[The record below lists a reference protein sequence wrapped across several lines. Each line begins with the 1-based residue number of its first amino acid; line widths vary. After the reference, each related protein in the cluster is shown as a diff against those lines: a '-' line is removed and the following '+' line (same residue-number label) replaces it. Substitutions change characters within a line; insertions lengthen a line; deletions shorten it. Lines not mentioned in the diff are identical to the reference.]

1 MIRYGLD
8 FFEQY
13 ERSKMDYNVSQEVI
27 DIINNL
33 AQLVGAPSYVK
44 TPNFKEKNHSRNK
57 KHKTDWALIRNFK
70 VTKIEKK
77 IEGIEHDM
85 NVLREFLNKMTDK
98 TYEENLKEIILKIK
112 TFDKKNLIII
122 CKYIFEM
129 ASSNKFYSEMYANL
143 YKTLMG
149 EFEEMGEECLT
160 QLEKFLKTFKEIKYI
175 DPDNDYDGF
184 CDMNEENEKRRA
196 MSQFFINLMKNEV
209 VDNKEIIK
217 IILVLHE
224 QIFEYLKEE
233 NNKNVV
239 EEFVENIFIM
249 LYKNK
254 SFFENNK
261 SWEKIEKDI
270 EKITSAK
277 KNDFP
282 SLTNKIIF
290 RYLDIAELNQYK
302 SFNV

>member
-1 MIRYGLD
+1 MIRYNLD
-8 FFEQY
+8 FFQQY
-13 ERSKMDYNVSQEVI
+13 ERTKADHNVSQVVI
-27 DIINNL
+27 DTINNL

-57 KHKTDWALIRNFK
+57 KNKTDWALIRNFK

-85 NVLREFLNKMTDK
+85 NVLREFLNKMTNK
-98 TYEENLKEIILKIK
+98 TYEENVKEIILKVK
-112 TFDKKNLIII
+112 TFENDKKNLTII

-129 ASSNKFYSEMYANL
+129 ASSNKFYSVMYASL
-143 YKTLMG
+143 YKTLID
-149 EFEEMGEECLT
+149 EFKEMKEECFN
-160 QLEKFLKTFKEIKYI
+160 QLEKFLKTFEEITYI

-184 CDMNEENEKRRA
+184 CDMNENNERRRA
-196 MSQFFINLMKNEV
+196 LSQFFINLMKEEV
-209 VDNKEIIK
+209 IDNKEIIK
-217 IILVLHE
+217 IILALHK
-224 QIFEYLKEE
+224 QIFEYLKEG
-233 NNKNVV
+233 NNKNRV
-239 EEFVENIFIM
+239 EEFVENISIM
-249 LYKNK
+249 LSSNK

-270 EKITSAK
+270 NIITSAK

-290 RYLDIAELNQYK
+290 RYLDIAELNQ
-302 SFNV
+302 

>member
-1 MIRYGLD
+1 MIRYNLD
-8 FFEQY
+8 FFQQY
-13 ERSKMDYNVSQEVI
+13 ERSKMDHNVSQEVI

-57 KHKTDWALIRNFK
+57 KNKTDWALIRNFK

-85 NVLREFLNKMTDK
+85 NVLREFLNKMTNK
-98 TYEENLKEIILKIK
+98 TYDENLSGIILKVR

-149 EFEEMGEECLT
+149 EFEEMQEECFT
-160 QLEKFLKTFKEIKYI
+160 QLEKFLKTFKEIIYI
-175 DPDNDYDGF
+175 DPDDDYDGF
-184 CDMNEENEKRRA
+184 CDMNENNEKRRS
-196 MSQFFINLMKNEV
+196 MSQFFINLMKKEV
-209 VDNKEIIK
+209 IDQKEIIK
-217 IILVLHE
+217 IILALHE
-224 QIFEYLKEE
+224 RSFKYLKEE
-233 NNKNVV
+233 NNKNII
-239 EEFVENIFIM
+239 EEIVENIFIM
-249 LYKNK
+249 LYGNK
-254 SFFENNK
+254 SFFENNEN
-261 SWEKIEKDI
+261 WEKIEKDI
-270 EKITSAK
+270 EIITSAK
-277 KNDFP
+277 KSDFP

-290 RYLDIAELNQYK
+290 RYLDIAELNQ
-302 SFNV
+302 

>member
-98 TYEENLKEIILKIK
+98 TYEENLREIILKVK

-196 MSQFFINLMKNEV
+196 MSQFFINLMKKEV

-217 IILVLHE
+217 IILALHE
-224 QIFEYLKEE
+224 KIFEYLKEE
-233 NNKNVV
+233 NNKNIA

-249 LYKNK
+249 LHNNKQFFKNNENWGK
-254 SFFENNK
+254 IENN
-261 SWEKIEKDI
+261 IEI
-270 EKITSAK
+270 ITSAK
-277 KNDFP
+277 KSDFP

-290 RYLDIAELNQYK
+290 RYLDIAELNQ
-302 SFNV
+302 

>member
-85 NVLREFLNKMTDK
+85 NVLREFLNKMTNK

-196 MSQFFINLMKNEV
+196 MSQFFINLMKKDV

-217 IILVLHE
+217 IILSLHE

-233 NNKNVV
+233 NNKNIA

-249 LYKNK
+249 LHNNKQFFKNNENWGK
-254 SFFENNK
+254 IENN
-261 SWEKIEKDI
+261 IEI
-270 EKITSAK
+270 ITSAK
-277 KNDFP
+277 KSDFP

-290 RYLDIAELNQYK
+290 RYLDIAELNQ
-302 SFNV
+302 

>member
-1 MIRYGLD
+1 MIRYNLD
-8 FFEQY
+8 FFQQY
-13 ERSKMDYNVSQEVI
+13 ERSDHSVSQKVI

-44 TPNFKEKNHSRNK
+44 TPNFKEKNHCNK
-57 KHKTDWALIRNFK
+57 KRNKTDWALIRNFK

-85 NVLREFLNKMTDK
+85 NVLREFLNKMTNK
-98 TYEENLKEIILKIK
+98 TYEENVKEIILKVK

-143 YKTLMG
+143 YKTLMS
-149 EFEEMGEECLT
+149 EFEEMQEECFA
-160 QLEKFLKTFKEIKYI
+160 QLEKFLKTFKEIIYI

-184 CDMNEENEKRRA
+184 CDMNENNEKRRS
-196 MSQFFINLMKNEV
+196 MSQFFVNLMKKEV
-209 VDNKEIIK
+209 IDNKEIIN
-217 IILVLHE
+217 IIVALHE
-224 QIFEYLKEE
+224 RIFEYLKEE
-233 NNKNVV
+233 NNKNII
-239 EEFVENIFIM
+239 EEIVENIFIM

-254 SFFENNK
+254 SFFKNNEN
-261 SWEKIEKDI
+261 WEKIEKDI
-270 EKITSAK
+270 EIITSAK
-277 KNDFP
+277 KGDFP

-290 RYLDIAELNQYK
+290 RYLDIAELNQ
-302 SFNV
+302 

>member
-1 MIRYGLD
+1 MIRYNLD
-8 FFEQY
+8 FFQQY
-13 ERSKMDYNVSQEVI
+13 ERSMMDHFVSQEVI
-27 DIINNL
+27 DTINNL

-196 MSQFFINLMKNEV
+196 MSQFFINLMKKEV

-217 IILVLHE
+217 IILALHE

-233 NNKNVV
+233 NNKNIA

-249 LYKNK
+249 LHNNKQFFKNNENWGK
-254 SFFENNK
+254 IENN
-261 SWEKIEKDI
+261 IEI
-270 EKITSAK
+270 ITSAK
-277 KNDFP
+277 KSDFP

-290 RYLDIAELNQYK
+290 RYLDIAELNQ
-302 SFNV
+302 

>member
-143 YKTLMG
+143 YKTLIG

-196 MSQFFINLMKNEV
+196 MSQFFINLMKKEV

-217 IILVLHE
+217 IILALHE
-224 QIFEYLKEE
+224 KIFEYLKEE
-233 NNKNVV
+233 NNKNIA

-249 LYKNK
+249 LHNNKQFFKNNENWGK
-254 SFFENNK
+254 IENN
-261 SWEKIEKDI
+261 IEI
-270 EKITSAK
+270 ITSAK
-277 KNDFP
+277 KSDFP

-290 RYLDIAELNQYK
+290 RYLDIAELNQ
-302 SFNV
+302 

>member
-196 MSQFFINLMKNEV
+196 MSQFFINLMKKDV

-217 IILVLHE
+217 IILSLHE

-233 NNKNVV
+233 NNKNIA

-249 LYKNK
+249 LHNNKQFFKNNENWGK
-254 SFFENNK
+254 IENN
-261 SWEKIEKDI
+261 IEI
-270 EKITSAK
+270 ITSAK
-277 KNDFP
+277 KSDFP

-290 RYLDIAELNQYK
+290 RYLDIAELNQ
-302 SFNV
+302 

>member
-1 MIRYGLD
+1 MIRYDLD
-8 FFEQY
+8 FFQKY
-13 ERSKMDYNVSQEVI
+13 ERLNIENNVSQEVV

-57 KHKTDWALIRNFK
+57 KNKTDWALIRNFK

-98 TYEENLKEIILKIK
+98 TYEENLREIILKVK

-129 ASSNKFYSEMYANL
+129 ASTNKFYSEMYANL

-149 EFEEMGEECLT
+149 EFEEMEEECFA
-160 QLEKFLKTFKEIKYI
+160 QLEKFLKTFKEIIYI
-175 DPDNDYDGF
+175 DPDEDYDGF
-184 CDMNEENEKRRA
+184 CDMNEKNEKRRA
-196 MSQFFINLMKNEV
+196 MSQFFVNLMKNEV
-209 VDNKEIIK
+209 IDNKEIIK
-217 IILVLHE
+217 IILALHE
-224 QIFEYLKEE
+224 QIFEFLKEK
-233 NNKNVV
+233 NNKNIV

-249 LYKNK
+249 LY
-254 SFFENNK
+254 NNK
-261 SWEKIEKDI
+261 AFFKNSENWEIIEKDI
-270 EKITSAK
+270 EKITSSK
-277 KNDFP
+277 KSDFP

-290 RYLDIAELNQYK
+290 RYLDIAELNQ
-302 SFNV
+302 

>member
-196 MSQFFINLMKNEV
+196 MSQFFINLMKKDV
-209 VDNKEIIK
+209 VDSKEIIK
-217 IILVLHE
+217 IILALHE
-224 QIFEYLKEE
+224 HIFEYLKEE
-233 NNKNVV
+233 NNKNIA

-249 LYKNK
+249 LHNNKQFFKNNENWGK
-254 SFFENNK
+254 IENN
-261 SWEKIEKDI
+261 IEI
-270 EKITSAK
+270 ITSAK
-277 KNDFP
+277 KSDFP

-290 RYLDIAELNQYK
+290 RYLDIAELNQ
-302 SFNV
+302 

>member
-1 MIRYGLD
+1 MIRYNLD
-8 FFEQY
+8 FFQQY
-13 ERSKMDYNVSQEVI
+13 EQLKMDYNVSQEVI

-44 TPNFKEKNHSRNK
+44 TPNFKEKNNSRNK
-57 KHKTDWALIRNFK
+57 KHKTDWTLIRNFK

-85 NVLREFLNKMTDK
+85 NILREFLNKMTDK

-122 CKYIFEM
+122 CKYIFKM

-149 EFEEMGEECLT
+149 EFEEMGEECLI

-184 CDMNEENEKRRA
+184 CAMNEENEKRRA
-196 MSQFFINLMKNEV
+196 MSQFFINLMKRGV
-209 VDNKEIIK
+209 VDSKEIIK
-217 IILVLHE
+217 IILSLHE

-233 NNKNVV
+233 NNKNIA

-249 LYKNK
+249 LHNNKQFFKNNENWGK
-254 SFFENNK
+254 IENN
-261 SWEKIEKDI
+261 IEI
-270 EKITSAK
+270 ITSAK
-277 KNDFP
+277 KSDFP

-290 RYLDIAELNQYK
+290 RYLDIAELNQ
-302 SFNV
+302 

>member
-1 MIRYGLD
+1 MIRYDLD
-8 FFEQY
+8 FFQKY
-13 ERSKMDYNVSQEVI
+13 ERLNIENNVSQEVV

-57 KHKTDWALIRNFK
+57 KNKTDWALIRNFK

-98 TYEENLKEIILKIK
+98 TYEENLREIILKVK

-129 ASSNKFYSEMYANL
+129 ASTNKFYSEMYANL

-149 EFEEMGEECLT
+149 EFEEMEEECFA
-160 QLEKFLKTFKEIKYI
+160 QLEKFLKTFKEIIYI
-175 DPDNDYDGF
+175 DPDEDYDGF
-184 CDMNEENEKRRA
+184 CDMNEKNEKRRA
-196 MSQFFINLMKNEV
+196 MSQFFVNLMKNEV

-217 IILVLHE
+217 IILALHE
-224 QIFEYLKEE
+224 QIFEFLKEK
-233 NNKNVV
+233 NNKNIV

-249 LYKNK
+249 LY
-254 SFFENNK
+254 NNK
-261 SWEKIEKDI
+261 PFFKNSENWEKIEKDI

-277 KNDFP
+277 KSDFP

-290 RYLDIAELNQYK
+290 RYLDIAELNQ
-302 SFNV
+302 

>member
-8 FFEQY
+8 FFEQC

-149 EFEEMGEECLT
+149 EFEELGEECLT

-196 MSQFFINLMKNEV
+196 MSQFFINLMKKDV
-209 VDNKEIIK
+209 VDSKEIIK
-217 IILVLHE
+217 IILALHE
-224 QIFEYLKEE
+224 HIFEYLKEE
-233 NNKNVV
+233 NNKNIA

-249 LYKNK
+249 LHNNKQFFKNNENWGK
-254 SFFENNK
+254 IENN
-261 SWEKIEKDI
+261 IEI
-270 EKITSAK
+270 ITSAK
-277 KNDFP
+277 KSDFP

-290 RYLDIAELNQYK
+290 RYLDIAELNQ
-302 SFNV
+302 

>member
-1 MIRYGLD
+1 MIRYNLD
-8 FFEQY
+8 FFQQY
-13 ERSKMDYNVSQEVI
+13 ERSKGDHCVSQEVI

-57 KHKTDWALIRNFK
+57 KNKTDWALIRNFK

-85 NVLREFLNKMTDK
+85 NVLREFLNKMTNK
-98 TYEENLKEIILKIK
+98 TYEENVKEIILKVK
-112 TFDKKNLIII
+112 SFENNKKNLIII

-129 ASSNKFYSEMYANL
+129 ASSNKFYSEMYASL
-143 YKTLMG
+143 YKTLIN
-149 EFEEMGEECLT
+149 EFEEMKEECFN
-160 QLEKFLKTFKEIKYI
+160 QLDKFLKTFKEIIYI

-184 CDMNEENEKRRA
+184 CDMNEKNEKRRA
-196 MSQFFINLMKNEV
+196 MSQFFINLMKKEV
-209 VDNKEIIK
+209 IDNKEIIK
-217 IILVLHE
+217 IILALHK
-224 QIFEYLKEE
+224 QIFQYLKGE

-249 LYKNK
+249 LWGNK

-261 SWEKIEKDI
+261 SWRKIEKDI
-270 EKITSAK
+270 EIITSAK
-277 KNDFP
+277 KNDFS

-290 RYLDIAELNQYK
+290 RYLDIAELNQ
-302 SFNV
+302 

>member
-85 NVLREFLNKMTDK
+85 NVLREFLNKMTNK

-196 MSQFFINLMKNEV
+196 MSQFFINLMKKDV
-209 VDNKEIIK
+209 VDSKEIIK
-217 IILVLHE
+217 IILALHE
-224 QIFEYLKEE
+224 HIFEYLKEE
-233 NNKNVV
+233 NNKNIA

-249 LYKNK
+249 LHSNKQFFKNN
-254 SFFENNK
+254 EN
-261 SWEKIEKDI
+261 WEKIEKDI
-270 EKITSAK
+270 KKITSAK

-290 RYLDIAELNQYK
+290 RYLDIAELNQ
-302 SFNV
+302 

>member
-1 MIRYGLD
+1 MIRYNLD
-8 FFEQY
+8 FFQQY
-13 ERSKMDYNVSQEVI
+13 ERSKMDHNVSQEVI

-57 KHKTDWALIRNFK
+57 KNKTDWALIRNFK

-85 NVLREFLNKMTDK
+85 NVLREFLNKMTNK
-98 TYEENLKEIILKIK
+98 TYDENLSGIILKVK

-143 YKTLMG
+143 YKTLIG
-149 EFEEMGEECLT
+149 EFEEMEEECFA
-160 QLEKFLKTFKEIKYI
+160 QLEKFLKTFQEIIYI

-184 CDMNEENEKRRA
+184 CDMNEDNEKRRS
-196 MSQFFINLMKNEV
+196 MSQFFINLMKKEV
-209 VDNKEIIK
+209 IDNKEIIK
-217 IILVLHE
+217 IILALHE
-224 QIFEYLKEE
+224 RSFKYLKEE

-249 LYKNK
+249 LHKNK
-254 SFFENNK
+254 SFLENNEN
-261 SWEKIEKDI
+261 WEKIENDI
-270 EKITSAK
+270 GIITNAK
-277 KNDFP
+277 KGDFP

-290 RYLDIAELNQYK
+290 RYLDIAELNQ
-302 SFNV
+302 